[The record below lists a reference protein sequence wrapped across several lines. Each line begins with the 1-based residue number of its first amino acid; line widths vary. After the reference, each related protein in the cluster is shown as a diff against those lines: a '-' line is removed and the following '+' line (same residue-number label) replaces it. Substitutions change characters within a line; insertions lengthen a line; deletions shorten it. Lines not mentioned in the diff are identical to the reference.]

1 MIERTYR
8 YYGGVVE
15 AQFELVNV
23 DLPSGKSIGGQH
35 RIVLVPKFRIF
46 EYKEITKEDFE
57 NFKKNGLPTSDFKK
71 ILRILEL

>member
-15 AQFELVNV
+15 AQFELVDV
-23 DLPSGKSIGGQH
+23 DLPSGKSLGGQH

-46 EYKEITKEDFE
+46 EFNSTKIEP
-57 NFKKNGLPTSDFKK
+57 LSLT
-71 ILRILEL
+71 